1 MAMIDDPAEKNV
13 PSEPE
18 KTEFSLD
25 DVASDATEESTPTE
39 ATTEAEELPE
49 KYRGKSP
56 AEIARMHQELEQRF
70 GQQGNEVGQ
79 LRKTLDEFVLS
90 KLKEGTNNQPDPE
103 PELTDDDFFARPTEA
118 LNRALATNPEIKQ
131 LKEMAQQQRNQTL
144 QAQLINKH
152 SDFQEILKSSDFQSW
167 IESSPIRTRMLK
179 EADVNYDIAIA
190 DELFTEYKNTRKAVA
205 DEVVDNER
213 TARRVEVKKAS
224 TGTAKGAPAGRSSAK
239 IFRRQD
245 IVELMRTN
253 PTRYEALAPEIRR
266 AYAEGR
272 VK

>member
-18 KTEFSLD
+18 QNEFSLE
-25 DVASDATEESTPTE
+25 DVASTATEESKPTE

-90 KLKEGTNNQPDPE
+90 KLKEGTENQPDPE
-103 PELTDDDFFARPTEA
+103 PELTDDDFFSKPTEA
-118 LNRALATNPEIKQ
+118 INKALANNPEIKKLREQ
-131 LKEMAQQQRNQTL
+131 AEAQRVAAL
-144 QAQLINKH
+144 QAQFASKH
-152 SDFQEILKSSDFQSW
+152 SDYQEVMRSSDFQSW
-167 IESSPIRTRMLK
+167 IEASPLRKRILL
-179 EADVNYDIAIA
+179 EADKTYDIASA
-190 DELFTEYKNTRKAVA
+190 DELFTEYKNTRKKVA
-205 DEVVDNER
+205 DEVIDNER
-213 TARRVEVKKAS
+213 TARKAEVKKAS

-253 PTRYEALAPEIRR
+253 PSRYEALAPEIRK